1 MGSKDSVTKGKWLV
15 TLHNFKLGKTLKNCV
30 MRGTEALEADE
41 ETLEGQI
48 LQGKTTKMNGTNG
61 KNGGASSD
69 VKYPANCAM
78 RLSSTP
84 GSDGDD
90 NDPYEPKQNKKIVRI
105 LTVMVYVFTVSFG
118 AILLSLYYLFLW
130 DPYSNSGHTG
140 QPPTQIPHA
149 QINSPPTTPPSS
161 TTTPTSPVHSNSP
174 STLSDSAL
182 DNIVEDLNNGAQP
195 KALAMAMRALTQKE
209 SHRNERHLHTNPYKY
224 LSKAH
229 HATT

>member
-1 MGSKDSVTKGKWLV
+1 
-15 TLHNFKLGKTLKNCV
+15 

-118 AILLSLYYLFLW
+118 KNLI
-130 DPYSNSGHTG
+130 
-140 QPPTQIPHA
+140 
-149 QINSPPTTPPSS
+149 SS
-161 TTTPTSPVHSNSP
+161 IWSMPF
-174 STLSDSAL
+174 
-182 DNIVEDLNNGAQP
+182 
-195 KALAMAMRALTQKE
+195 
-209 SHRNERHLHTNPYKY
+209 
-224 LSKAH
+224 
-229 HATT
+229 

>member
-1 MGSKDSVTKGKWLV
+1 
-15 TLHNFKLGKTLKNCV
+15 
-30 MRGTEALEADE
+30 MRGTEALEAEE
-41 ETLEGQI
+41 ETLEPTNL
-48 LQGKTTKMNGTNG
+48 LQTKSTKMNGTNG
-61 KNGGASSD
+61 KNGASSD

-130 DPYSNSGHTG
+130 DPYKNHG

-149 QINSPPTTPPSS
+149 QANSPPTPSPSS
-161 TTTPTSPVHSNSP
+161 TTTPTSAVVSKSP

-195 KALAMAMRALTQKE
+195 KALALAMRALTNKD
-209 SHRNERHLHTNPYKY
+209 SIRNEKHLHSNPYKY

-229 HATT
+229 RTT